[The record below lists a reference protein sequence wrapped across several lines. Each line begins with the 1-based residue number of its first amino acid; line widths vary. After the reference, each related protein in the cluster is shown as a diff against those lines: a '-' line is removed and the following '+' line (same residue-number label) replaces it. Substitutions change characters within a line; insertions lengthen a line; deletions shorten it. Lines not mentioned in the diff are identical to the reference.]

1 MDTALAIGAVFAA
14 LAALL
19 LRQSGQ
25 SALGGAVTA
34 VALLGV
40 LGVFLG
46 KISGLW
52 RETAALL
59 GEEGAAMLPL
69 LGKMLGVAWL
79 AQIGADL
86 CREFG
91 SPTVASYVESLGR
104 VELLLLALPLLREVV
119 DLAGGLLS

>member
-1 MDTALAIGAVFAA
+1 METALAVGAV
-14 LAALL
+14 LAALTAPL
-19 LRQSGQ
+19 LRQAGEG
-25 SALGGAVTA
+25 AMAGAVTA

-40 LGVFLG
+40 LSVFVG
-46 KISGLW
+46 QIGGLW
-52 RETAALL
+52 QELSALL
-59 GEEGAAMLPL
+59 GEDVRELLPM

-91 SPTVASYVESLGR
+91 SPTVAGYVEGVGK
-104 VELLLLALPLLREVV
+104 VELLLLALPLFQEVV

>member
-1 MDTALAIGAVFAA
+1 MA
-14 LAALL
+14 
-19 LRQSGQ
+19 
-25 SALGGAVTA
+25 GAVTA

-40 LGVFLG
+40 LSVFVG
-46 KISGLW
+46 QIGGLW
-52 RETAALL
+52 RELSALL
-59 GEEGAAMLPL
+59 GEDVRELLPM

-91 SPTVASYVESLGR
+91 SPTVAGYVEGVGK
-104 VELLLLALPLLREVV
+104 VELLLLALPLFQEVV

>member
-1 MDTALAIGAVFAA
+1 METALAVGAVLAA
-14 LAALL
+14 LTALL
-19 LRQSGQ
+19 LRQAGEG
-25 SALGGAVTA
+25 AMAGAVTA

-40 LGVFLG
+40 LSVFVG
-46 KISGLW
+46 QIGGLW
-52 RETAALL
+52 QELSALL
-59 GEEGAAMLPL
+59 GEDVRELLPM

-91 SPTVASYVESLGR
+91 SPTVAGYVEGVGK
-104 VELLLLALPLLREVV
+104 VELLLLALPLFQEVV

>member
-1 MDTALAIGAVFAA
+1 METALAVGAVLAA
-14 LAALL
+14 LTALL
-19 LRQSGQ
+19 LRQAGEG
-25 SALGGAVTA
+25 AMAGAVTA

-40 LGVFLG
+40 LSVFVEQIG
-46 KISGLW
+46 GLW
-52 RETAALL
+52 QELWALL
-59 GEEGAAMLPL
+59 GEDVRELLPM

-91 SPTVASYVESLGR
+91 SPTVAGYVEGVGK
-104 VELLLLALPLLREVV
+104 VELLLLALPLFQEGV